1 MKKKPRQ
8 TGQNMGA
15 EGDPSGRVTRE
26 LTRTEWRMIQLLRR
40 PWPPLDPEMMSAA
53 VLDFMLACE
62 KDLGL
67 NPQKLEDLTGIPTQH
82 HLRLHPKDPKANRPH
97 VTVFTLIRWISGVK
111 FHPLMAAVTFFGW
124 MEKKWQR

>member
-1 MKKKPRQ
+1 M
-8 TGQNMGA
+8 
-15 EGDPSGRVTRE
+15 VTRE
-26 LTRTEWRMIQLLRR
+26 VTRMEWRMIQLLRR

-67 NPQKLEDLTGIPTQH
+67 NPQKLEDLTGIRTQH

-97 VTVFTLIRWISGVK
+97 VTVFTLIRWITGVK
-111 FHPLMAAVTFFGW
+111 FHPLMAAVTFVGW
-124 MEKKWQR
+124 LEKKWRC